1 VTAYD
6 AVAGEYER
14 GRPAYAED
22 AIACLIEEAGLDGRA
37 TVLDL
42 GAGTGKLSRM
52 LDAAGPAVVA
62 LDPSASMLAQLR
74 AAAPRVRTL
83 VGTAEAIPLDD
94 RTVDAVVA
102 GQAFHWFDAA
112 KALAEIHRVLKPRRS
127 LGLLW
132 NKRDEADPVQML
144 LAELINPP
152 ERAARRGWELDI
164 PAILRESGLF
174 ERAKAFEFRHVQAID
189 AQGLVDRLHSSSYV
203 AALPDERRRLL
214 ETRLRARLDE
224 LGSPRDLA
232 YTTLLYVAQR
242 RAVTT
247 PRR

>member
-1 VTAYD
+1 MTAYD
-6 AVAGEYER
+6 TVAGEYER

-22 AIACLIEEAGLDGRA
+22 AIACLIVEAGLEHDA

-52 LDAAGPAVVA
+52 LDAAGSAVVA
-62 LDPSASMLAQLR
+62 LDPSASMLAQLQR
-74 AAAPRVRTL
+74 AAPRVRTL
-83 VGTAEAIPLDD
+83 VGAAEAIPLDD
-94 RTVDAVVA
+94 QSVDAVVA

-112 KALAEIHRVLKPRRS
+112 KALPEIHRVLKPRRS

-132 NKRDEADPVQML
+132 NKRDEADPVQTL

-152 ERAARRGWELDI
+152 ERTAPRGWELDI
-164 PAILRESGLF
+164 PAILRESGRF
-174 ERAKAFEFRHVQAID
+174 EQAKAFEFRHVQPTD
-189 AQGLVDRLHSSSYV
+189 AEALVDRLRSSSYV
-203 AALPDERRRLL
+203 AALPEERRRVL
-214 ETRLRARLDE
+214 ETRFRARLDE
-224 LGSPRDLA
+224 LGSPRELA

-247 PRR
+247 LRR

>member
-1 VTAYD
+1 VSAYD
-6 AVAGEYER
+6 AIAGEYER

-22 AIACLIEEAGLDGRA
+22 AITCLIAEAGLARDA

-62 LDPSASMLAQLR
+62 VDPSEPMLSQLQR
-74 AAAPRVRTL
+74 AAPRVRTL

-94 RTVDAVVA
+94 RSVHAVVA

-112 KALAEIHRVLKPRRS
+112 KALPEIHRVLKRRCS

-132 NKRDEADPVQML
+132 NKRDEADPLQML
-144 LAELINPP
+144 LAELIDPP
-152 ERAARRGWELDI
+152 ERARRRGWELDI

-174 ERAKAFEFRHVQAID
+174 EQAKAFEFRHVQRTD
-189 AQGLVDRLHSSSYV
+189 AEALVDRLQSSSYV
-203 AALPDERRRLL
+203 AALPDERRRLM
-214 ETRLRARLDE
+214 ETRLRARLEE
-224 LGSPRDLA
+224 LGSPCELA

-242 RAVTT
+242 R
-247 PRR
+247 

>member
-14 GRPAYAED
+14 GRPGYAED
-22 AIACLIEEAGLDGRA
+22 AIACLIEEASLDRDA

-52 LDAAGPAVVA
+52 LDAAGLAVVA
-62 LDPSASMLAQLR
+62 LDPSASMLAQLQ
-74 AAAPRVRTL
+74 AAAPRVHPL

-102 GQAFHWFDAA
+102 GQAFHWFDPA
-112 KALAEIHRVLKPRRS
+112 KALPEIHRVLKPRRS
-127 LGLLW
+127 LALLW
-132 NKRDEADPVQML
+132 NKRDDADPVQML
-144 LAELINPP
+144 LVELINPP
-152 ERAARRGWELDI
+152 ERAAPRGWELDI

-174 ERAKAFEFRHVQAID
+174 GQAQAFEFRHVQATD
-189 AQGLVDRLHSSSYV
+189 AETLVDRLHSSSYV

-214 ETRLRARLDE
+214 ETRLRAGLDE
-224 LGSPRDLA
+224 LGSPRALA

-242 RAVTT
+242 R
-247 PRR
+247 

>member
-22 AIACLIEEAGLDGRA
+22 AIACLIAEAGLDRDA

-74 AAAPRVRTL
+74 AVAPRVRTL

-112 KALAEIHRVLKPRRS
+112 KALAEIHRVLRPRCP
-127 LGLLW
+127 LALLW
-132 NKRDEADPVQML
+132 NKRDEADPVQMA

-152 ERAARRGWELDI
+152 ERAALRGWELDI

-174 ERAKAFEFRHVQAID
+174 EQVKSFEFRHVHATD
-189 AQGLVDRLHSSSYV
+189 VEALVDRLRSSSYV
-203 AALPDERRRLL
+203 AALPDERRHVL

-224 LGSPRDLA
+224 LGSPRELA
-232 YTTLLYVAQR
+232 YTTLLYVARR
-242 RAVTT
+242 RAVTS
-247 PRR
+247 RRR

>member
-6 AVAGEYER
+6 AIAGEYER
-14 GRPAYAED
+14 GRPTYAED
-22 AIACLIEEAGLDGRA
+22 AITCLIEEAGLDRAA

-62 LDPSASMLAQLR
+62 LDPSESMLAQLQR
-74 AAAPRVRTL
+74 AAPRVRTL

-94 RTVDAVVA
+94 RSVHAVVA

-112 KALAEIHRVLKPRRS
+112 KALPEIHRVLKPRRS

-132 NKRDEADPVQML
+132 NRRDEADPVQML
-144 LAELINPP
+144 LAELINPA
-152 ERAARRGWELDI
+152 ERAGRRGWELDI

-174 ERAKAFEFRHVQAID
+174 EQAKAFEFRHVQATD
-189 AQGLVDRLHSSSYV
+189 AEALVDRLQSSSYV

-224 LGSPRDLA
+224 LGSPRELA

-242 RAVTT
+242 R
-247 PRR
+247 